1 MKSIKTCSGTA
12 DYSKVTGDRILPFLF
27 VLNEADS
34 VLNPV
39 EGELQK
45 FCYDVTGVGQDDE
58 IYDDL
63 SHFVL
68 GICKDTS
75 SENIAAISV
84 IINGVTQDVVLGEN
98 VEILTEE
105 NPDPTTECAGIKFD
119 FPLDKVEGEMQVCIT
134 FTQTYP
140 VGPVNVCVFGGNT
153 VATGLTICGPVCG

>member
-39 EGELQK
+39 E
-45 FCYDVTGVGQDDE
+45 
-58 IYDDL
+58 DDL

-68 GICKDTS
+68 GICKDIS

-153 VATGLTICGPVCG
+153 VATGLTMKYSCYRINNLWTCMWIISKL